1 MYNMLYMKDHEKD
14 HLKLINAV
22 TVGPKGQVVIPAE
35 VREEMNVK
43 PGDKLF
49 CMFAPHK
56 KAVGFLPESGVQEI
70 VDAMGSRLEAFR
82 NEIDKHQNE

>member
-1 MYNMLYMKDHEKD
+1 MLYMKDHKED

-35 VREEMNVK
+35 VREEMGVK

-56 KAVGFLPESGVQEI
+56 KAVGFLPEAGIQEI
-70 VDAMGSRLEAFR
+70 VDLMGSRLQAFQQQI
-82 NEIDKHQNE
+82 EKHQDD